1 MGKILRR
8 LIVVLLLVG
17 LAAYLGTGLTQVRPG
32 ERAVIR
38 RFGRVLPEKPGPGL
52 WVGLPWGMDRVDRVS
67 VDALRRVEVGYRPN
81 QDEDPQVTPPGQ
93 LLTGDHN
100 LVNVQVV
107 VGYTVREDEAADYVL
122 QQDRADELVARVAE
136 TVVAEWVAGRS
147 VDDVLL
153 QGRSGLRRVLVEE
166 TARRLEP
173 YHLGVEVQQADV
185 AYLFPPRQVKDAFD
199 EVTRA
204 QAEMQTAVNDAEQ
217 TAARRLHEA
226 RAEKYRVE
234 QLALAYAH
242 EQRSRARAEA
252 DSFEKRLAQYR
263 RLKAENPDFL
273 RRVWLDEVGRLF
285 ARLKDSGR
293 LDLLDN
299 HLSGDGLDLTLIQ
312 PPPKKDDGA
321 PRRSPGP

>member
-1 MGKILRR
+1 MRKLLR
-8 LIVVLLLVG
+8 LLPVLLVVVG
-17 LAAYLGTGLTQVRPG
+17 VGAYLATGLTEVRPG
-32 ERAVIR
+32 ERAVVR
-38 RFGRVLPEKPGPGL
+38 RFGRVLPDTPGPGL

-67 VDALRRVEVGYRPN
+67 VDSLRRVEVGYRPE
-81 QDEDPQVTPPGQ
+81 QDEDPQATPPGQ

-107 VGYTVREDEAADYVL
+107 LGYTVRENEVVDYVL
-122 QQDRADELVARVAE
+122 QQDRADGLVARVAE
-136 TVVAEWVAGRS
+136 TVVAEWVAGRT

-153 QGRSGLRRVLVEE
+153 QGRSALRGRLVEE
-166 TARRLEP
+166 CGRRLAP

-199 EVTRA
+199 DVTRA
-204 QAEMQTAVNDAEQ
+204 QTEINQQVNKAEEDAAG
-217 TAARRLHEA
+217 TLARSRS
-226 RAEKYRVE
+226 EKYRLE

-252 DSFEKRLAQYR
+252 ASFEKRLAQYR
-263 RLKAENPDFL
+263 RLEKDNPDFL

-285 ARLKDSGR
+285 ARLKEGGR

-299 HLSGDGLDLTLIQ
+299 HLSGDGLDLTVIQ
-312 PPPKKDDGA
+312 PPPKKDAGPPPA
-321 PRRSPGP
+321 P

>member
-1 MGKILRR
+1 MRKLLRG
-8 LIVVLLLVG
+8 LLVLGVLG
-17 LAAYLGTGLTQVRPG
+17 LVGAYLATGLTPVRPG
-32 ERAVIR
+32 ERAVVR
-38 RFGRVLPEKPGPGL
+38 RFGRVLPDKPGPGL

-67 VDALRRVEVGYRPN
+67 VDALRRVEVGYREG
-81 QDEDPQVTPPGQ
+81 QDEDPQATPPGR

-107 VGYTVREDEAADYVL
+107 IGYTVRPDEVEEYVL
-122 QQDRADELVARVAE
+122 QQDRADGLVARVAE
-136 TVVAEWVAGRS
+136 TVVAEWVAGRT

-153 QGRSGLRRVLVEE
+153 HGRSALRGRLVEE
-166 TARRLEP
+166 CGRRLGP

-204 QAEMQTAVNDAEQ
+204 QTEIEQQVNRAEADA
-217 TAARRLHEA
+217 TRKLSAARSEQYRLG
-226 RAEKYRVE
+226 

-252 DSFEKRLAQYR
+252 ASFEKRLAQYR
-263 RLKAENPDFL
+263 RLKKDNPDFL

-285 ARLKDSGR
+285 ARLKEGGR
-293 LDLLDN
+293 LDLLDQR
-299 HLSGDGLDLTLIQ
+299 LSGDGLDLTLIQ
-312 PPPKKDDGA
+312 PPPK
-321 PRRSPGP
+321 

>member
-1 MGKILRR
+1 MRR
-8 LIVVLLLVG
+8 VIRWLVVVLLLAGVV
-17 LAAYLGTGLTQVRPG
+17 AYLSTGLTPVRPG
-32 ERAVIR
+32 ERAVVR
-38 RFGRVLPEKPGPGL
+38 RFGRVLPERPGPGL

-81 QDEDPQVTPPGQ
+81 QDEDPRVTPPGQ

-107 VGYTVREDEAADYVL
+107 VGYTVREADVADYVL
-122 QQDRADELVARVAE
+122 QQDRADDLVARVAE

-153 QGRSGLRRVLVEE
+153 HGRSDLRRVLVEE
-166 TARRLEP
+166 SADRLEP
-173 YHLGVEVQQADV
+173 YHLGVKVEQADV

-199 EVTRA
+199 DVTRA

-217 TAARRLHEA
+217 TAARRLREA

-252 DSFEKRLAQYR
+252 ESFEKRLAQYR

-273 RRVWLDEVGRLF
+273 RRVWLDEVGRLLG
-285 ARLKDSGR
+285 RLKDGGR

-312 PPPKKDDGA
+312 PPPRKDEGT
-321 PRRSPGP
+321 RRGQPGP

>member
-1 MGKILRR
+1 MTMGKTLRR
-8 LIVVLLLVG
+8 LAVVLLLVG
-17 LAAYLGTGLTQVRPG
+17 VAAYLCTGLTQVRPG

-81 QDEDPQVTPPGQ
+81 QDEDPRVTPPGQ

-107 VGYTVREDEAADYVL
+107 VSYTVPEEKVADYVI
-122 QQDRADELVARVAE
+122 QQDRADDLVARVAE

-153 QGRSGLRRVLVEE
+153 QGRSALGRVVVDES
-166 TARRLEP
+166 AVRLEP
-173 YHLGVEVQQADV
+173 YHLGVEVTHADV

-204 QAEMQTAVNDAEQ
+204 QAEMQTTVNDAEQ
-217 TAARRLHEA
+217 TAARRLREA
-226 RAEKYRVE
+226 RAEKYRIE

-252 DSFEKRLAQYR
+252 ESFEKRLAQYR
-263 RLKAENPDFL
+263 RLKTENPDFL
-273 RRVWLDEVGRLF
+273 RRVWFDEVGRLLG
-285 ARLKDSGR
+285 RLKDGGR

-312 PPPKKDDGA
+312 PPPKKDDGQ
-321 PRRSPGP
+321 PRR

>member
-1 MGKILRR
+1 VRKPIR
-8 LIVVLLLVG
+8 LVGLLLLVVVVVG
-17 LAAYLGTGLTQVRPG
+17 YGLTGVVQVRPG
-32 ERAVIR
+32 ERAVVR
-38 RFGRVLPEKPGPGL
+38 RFGQVLDDKPEPGL
-52 WVGLPWGMDRVDRVS
+52 WVGLPWGMDRVDRVA
-67 VDALRRVEVGYRPN
+67 VDRVQNVVVGYT
-81 QDEDPQVTPPGQ
+81 EDAGGNNVMPPGQ

-122 QQDRADELVARVAE
+122 QQDRADALVARVAE
-136 TVVAEWVAGRS
+136 TVVAEWVAGRG
-147 VDDVLL
+147 VDEVLL
-153 QGRSGLRRVLVEE
+153 QGRSALRGRLVGEC
-166 TARRLEP
+166 ARRLEP

-185 AYLFPPRQVKDAFD
+185 SYLFPPRQVKDAFD

-204 QAEMQTAVNDAEQ
+204 QAKMTQDTNKAEE
-217 TAARRLHEA
+217 EA
-226 RAEKYRVE
+226 TQKLSRSRAEKYRIE

-252 DSFEKRLAQYR
+252 ESFEKRLAQYR

-312 PPPKKDDGA
+312 PPPKKEDG
-321 PRRSPGP
+321 PRRPGP

>member
-1 MGKILRR
+1 MSKILRR
-8 LIVVLLLVG
+8 IAAVLLVVG
-17 LAAYLGTGLTQVRPG
+17 AGAYLCTGLTQVRPG
-32 ERAVIR
+32 ERAVVR
-38 RFGRVLPEKPGPGL
+38 RFGRVLTEKPGPGL

-67 VDALRRVEVGYRPN
+67 VDALRSVTVGYNPN

-122 QQDRADELVARVAE
+122 QQDRADALVARVAE
-136 TVVAEWVAGRS
+136 TVVAEWVAGRG
-147 VDDVLL
+147 VDEVLL
-153 QGRSGLRRVLVEE
+153 QGRSALRGRLVEE
-166 TARRLEP
+166 CARRLEP
-173 YHLGVEVQQADV
+173 YHLGVEVQQAD
-185 AYLFPPRQVKDAFD
+185 ASYLFPPRQVKDAFD

-204 QAEMQTAVNDAEQ
+204 QAKMTQDTNKAEEEATQ
-217 TAARRLHEA
+217 KLSRA
-226 RAEKYRVE
+226 RAEKYRIE

-312 PPPKKDDGA
+312 PPPKKDDVP
-321 PRRSPGP
+321 PRRQP